1 MGTPPL
7 SHNHNFTRRDN
18 PAYEHA
24 AATTPAPSPSSF
36 QRSPAQEAAQMLRLV
51 LSLIADACLSPLD
64 AYYCVLRA
72 SGLSMTAIARRDG
85 HKSRQAVH
93 KRLRKICRRE
103 PVLLEYLCHDR
114 RQNAHMNATTNQP
127 PTTDQPDKEPTD
139 A

>member
-1 MGTPPL
+1 
-7 SHNHNFTRRDN
+7 
-18 PAYEHA
+18 
-24 AATTPAPSPSSF
+24 
-36 QRSPAQEAAQMLRLV
+36 MLRVV

-114 RQNAHMNATTNQP
+114 RQNARMNATTNQP